1 MFRWW
6 RERERERGGYRLAGQ
21 RSDSLSG
28 EVMASSESAWSLVFT
43 YGTLKRGFS
52 NHVLMEDLIRSGDA
66 SYVGVYR
73 TRERFPLVCGPYRVP
88 FLLNFPG
95 RGQRVYGEVYAVT
108 PRGIARMDELEGT
121 ARGHYE
127 RLPLRGGIRTVNNN
141 DDDDCSGGDEEEIAF
156 AAYGNRSPV
165 QAYFG
170 HRSYAEDLW
179 LRNGEHGFH
188 VYSAKEARGYVRRKD
203 RPQGTTFLDQI
214 RSFLMAAAVAVGDPS
229 PPALLRMPPSGSG
242 GGGLSCSAAPG
253 PGPCPSEKHGG
264 PVKTKAALDIA
275 PLASC

>member
-1 MFRWW
+1 M
-6 RERERERGGYRLAGQ
+6 AGQ

-127 RLPLRGGIRTVNNN
+127 RMPLRGGIRAANNHD
-141 DDDDCSGGDEEEIAF
+141 DDDDCCFDDEEESAF
-156 AAYGNRSPV
+156 AADGNRRTV

-179 LRNGEHGFH
+179 IRNGEHGYH
-188 VYSAKEARGYVRRKD
+188 VYSAKEARGYVKRKD

-214 RSFLMAAAVAVGDPS
+214 RSFLMAAVGDPA
-229 PPALLRMPPSGSG
+229 PPAPPRMLPSGSG
-242 GGGLSCSAAPG
+242 GGGVSCSSAPG
-253 PGPCPSEKHGG
+253 PGPCPSEKRGG
-264 PVKTKAALDIA
+264 PAKTKAALDIA